1 MSGNFKWLIGL
12 AKPVYINGL
21 LRKCPWR
28 TSVLLTTL
36 MFCFIAVA
44 QAQSPE
50 SPRSMELPAY
60 IDENGDTI
68 PFVFLPHVEVKDR
81 RIFRSAADRKR
92 FDRLYWNVVKVYP
105 LAKAAGRQLND
116 LEQELKTMPESQHR
130 AHCRKLE
137 ASLKKQYKKQLT
149 ELTVTQG
156 RILIKLVDRE
166 TARTSYSIV
175 REFRGSFQAFMWQG
189 LALMFGSN
197 LKSTYELQEDRD
209 IELILMMLEGNQY
222 KIPYKFR
229 N

>member
-1 MSGNFKWLIGL
+1 MSGNLRGQVSVVRELNGQFWFLLGSKIVWTGLLLGL
-12 AKPVYINGL
+12 AGTV
-21 LRKCPWR
+21 
-28 TSVLLTTL
+28 
-36 MFCFIAVA
+36 
-44 QAQSPE
+44 QAQSPGF
-50 SPRSMELPAY
+50 PVPMELPAY
-60 IDENGDTI
+60 IDEDGDTV
-68 PFVFLPHVEVKDR
+68 PVAFLPHVEVRDR
-81 RIFRSAADRKR
+81 RIFRSAAERKR

-105 LAKAAGRQLND
+105 LAKAAGRQLNE
-116 LEQELKTMPESQHR
+116 LEAELNAIPESKHR

-137 ASLKKQYKKQLT
+137 SSLKKQYKKQLT

-209 IELILMMLEGNQY
+209 IELILMMVEGNQY
-222 KIPYKFR
+222 TIPYKYR

>member
-1 MSGNFKWLIGL
+1 MSGNFRAMFRCLGWVIGL
-12 AKPVYINGL
+12 GYPRFWVAGVVAVP
-21 LRKCPWR
+21 
-28 TSVLLTTL
+28 VLLL
-36 MFCFIAVA
+36 VGVGIAN
-44 QAQSPE
+44 AQSPGT
-50 SPRSMELPAY
+50 PVPMELPAY

-68 PFVFLPHVEVKDR
+68 PVAFLPHVEVRDR
-81 RIFRSAADRKR
+81 RIFRSAAERKR

-105 LAKAAGRQLND
+105 LAKAAGRQLNE
-116 LEQELKTMPESQHR
+116 LEEELKTMPESKHR

-175 REFRGSFQAFMWQG
+175 REFRGSFQAFLWQG

-209 IELILMMLEGNQY
+209 IELILMMIEGNQY
-222 KIPYKFR
+222 KIPFKYR

>member
-1 MSGNFKWLIGL
+1 MGLVILIGL
-12 AKPVYINGL
+12 IGRV
-21 LRKCPWR
+21 
-28 TSVLLTTL
+28 
-36 MFCFIAVA
+36 
-44 QAQSPE
+44 QAQNPGT
-50 SPRSMELPAY
+50 PVPMELPAY
-60 IDENGDTI
+60 IDESGDTI
-68 PFVFLPHVEVKDR
+68 PVAYLPHVEVRDR
-81 RIFRSAADRKR
+81 RIFRSAAERKR

-105 LAKAAGRQLND
+105 LAKAAGRQLNE
-116 LEQELKTMPESQHR
+116 LEEELKTMAESKHR
-130 AHCRKLE
+130 AHCRRLE

-149 ELTVTQG
+149 DLTVTQG

-209 IELILMMLEGNQY
+209 IELILMMLEGDQY
-222 KIPYKFR
+222 KTPYKYR

>member
-1 MSGNFKWLIGL
+1 MSGNLRCLPSLFKEVYGRGLILRRSFGVL
-12 AKPVYINGL
+12 VGL
-21 LRKCPWR
+21 LLGFEG
-28 TSVLLTTL
+28 TV
-36 MFCFIAVA
+36 
-44 QAQSPE
+44 QAQSPGT
-50 SPRSMELPAY
+50 PVPMELPAY

-68 PFVFLPHVEVKDR
+68 PIAFLPHVEVRDR
-81 RIFRSAADRKR
+81 RIFRSAAERKR

-105 LAKAAGRQLND
+105 LAKAAGRQLNE
-116 LEQELKTMPESQHR
+116 LEEELKTIPESKHR

-137 ASLKKQYKKQLT
+137 SSLKKQYKKQLV

-189 LALMFGSN
+189 LARMFGSN

-209 IELILMMLEGNQY
+209 IELILMMVEGNQY
-222 KIPYKFR
+222 EIPYKFR

>member
-1 MSGNFKWLIGL
+1 MSGNLSGSIRHNCCVNSCRLPSLGFVYVGAFLFFWMGL
-12 AKPVYINGL
+12 GDRVQG
-21 LRKCPWR
+21 
-28 TSVLLTTL
+28 
-36 MFCFIAVA
+36 
-44 QAQSPE
+44 QSPGTTV
-50 SPRSMELPAY
+50 PMELPAY
-60 IDENGDTI
+60 IDEHGDTI
-68 PFVFLPHVEVKDR
+68 PIAFLPHVEVRDR

-105 LAKAAGRQLND
+105 LAKAAGRQLNE
-116 LEQELKTMPESQHR
+116 LEEELKTMPESKHR

-209 IELILMMLEGNQY
+209 IELILMMIEGNQY
-222 KIPYKFR
+222 QIPYKFKK
-229 N
+229 

>member
-1 MSGNFKWLIGL
+1 MSGNLSDRFRRNHRLIAIWLPSSWGVCVGAFVVLWMGL
-12 AKPVYINGL
+12 AD
-21 LRKCPWR
+21 R
-28 TSVLLTTL
+28 
-36 MFCFIAVA
+36 A
-44 QAQSPE
+44 QAQSPGT
-50 SPRSMELPAY
+50 PVPMELPAY
-60 IDENGDTI
+60 IDEHGDTI
-68 PFVFLPHVEVKDR
+68 PIAFLPHVEVRDR
-81 RIFRSAADRKR
+81 RIFRSAAERKR

-105 LAKAAGRQLND
+105 LAKAAGRQLNE
-116 LEQELKTMPESQHR
+116 LEEELKTMPESKHR

-209 IELILMMLEGNQY
+209 IELILMMVEGSQY
-222 KIPYKFR
+222 KIPFKYR

>member
-1 MSGNFKWLIGL
+1 MSGNLRGQVSVVRELNGQFWFLLGSKIVWTGLLLGL
-12 AKPVYINGL
+12 AGTV
-21 LRKCPWR
+21 
-28 TSVLLTTL
+28 
-36 MFCFIAVA
+36 
-44 QAQSPE
+44 QAQSPGF
-50 SPRSMELPAY
+50 PVPMELPAY
-60 IDENGDTI
+60 IDEDGDTV
-68 PFVFLPHVEVKDR
+68 PVAFLPHVEVRDR
-81 RIFRSAADRKR
+81 RIFRSAAERKR

-105 LAKAAGRQLND
+105 LAKAAGRQLNE
-116 LEQELKTMPESQHR
+116 LEAELNAIPESKHR

-137 ASLKKQYKKQLT
+137 SSLKKQYKKQLT

-209 IELILMMLEGNQY
+209 IELILMMVEGNQY
-222 KIPYKFR
+222 TIPNKFR